1 MTFEELK
8 KVVRDA
14 GIAGCG
20 GAGFPSYAKLDKRA
34 DTIILNCAECEPLF
48 KVHRQVLE
56 KYAYEI
62 CCALDMIVKACEAKE
77 FIVAV
82 KGEYKGAVEAVNAVL
97 PQFES
102 GKISLLPEV
111 YPAGDEVVTIYEAT
125 GRVVPAGNIPI
136 SVGVIV
142 FNVETALNIYN
153 AVKNG
158 TSVTHKFVTVAGEV
172 KNPQTYF
179 VPIGTTFE
187 HLIKLSGGITRSD
200 VTIVNGGPMTGTLA
214 TKFDVV
220 KKNTNGILIL
230 PDDNQV
236 VLKKQ
241 AQTGISVMRAK
252 STCCQCRSCTDLCP
266 RFLLGQPIKP
276 SEFMKAVSTGNVPDA
291 PVLADSMYCVS
302 CGICEMYACPQGLN
316 PRSLIAEFKNNMRK
330 AGVKITPVENPEP
343 VNPHRE
349 YRKVPMTRL
358 KERLGLTKYDVDA
371 PLVETEVKPGRVK
384 IMLSQHIGAPAKVNV
399 KKDDAVKVGDILGIA
414 DEKALGVSVHCSVNG
429 TVIEANDNF
438 VIIDVK

>member
-14 GIAGCG
+14 GIVGCG

-82 KGEYKGAVEAVNAVL
+82 KGEYKGAVEAVKSVL
-97 PQFES
+97 SQFEC

-158 TSVTHKFVTVAGEV
+158 TLVTHKFVTVAGEV

-241 AQTGISVMRAK
+241 AQTQISVMRAK

-266 RFLLGQPIKP
+266 RFLLGHPIKP
-276 SEFMKAVSTGNVPDA
+276 SEFMKAVSTGNVTDA

-349 YRKVPMTRL
+349 YRKVPMNRL

-371 PLVETEVKPGRVK
+371 PLVDLAVDPGRVK

-399 KKDDAVKVGDILGIA
+399 KSGDVVSVGDIVGKA
-414 DEKALGVSVHCSVNG
+414 NEEALGVSVHSSVSG

-438 VIIDVK
+438 VIIDIK